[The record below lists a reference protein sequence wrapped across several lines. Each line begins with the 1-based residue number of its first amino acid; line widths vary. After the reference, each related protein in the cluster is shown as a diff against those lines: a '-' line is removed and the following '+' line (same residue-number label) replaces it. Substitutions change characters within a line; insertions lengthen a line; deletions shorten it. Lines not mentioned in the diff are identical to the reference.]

1 MFIALDYPTFDKL
14 FLFLLSRNRTTYF
27 ILIQDTFKS
36 MYNFA
41 QSGVKKLHK
50 YRFLLERQ
58 YEVLLYGL
66 WCSRFETLSDWL
78 ILGHHS
84 PVIPTGSFK
93 MFVRIRHFRNF
104 NSLFVLLFGFVFCSF
119 ARGKWRRQS
128 ERFSQYDSATGWT
141 DWTSFE
147 LSQSTRGIRT
157 GIVNCRTFILF
168 IMVQ

>member
-66 WCSRFETLSDWL
+66 
-78 ILGHHS
+78 
-84 PVIPTGSFK
+84 
-93 MFVRIRHFRNF
+93 
-104 NSLFVLLFGFVFCSF
+104 
-119 ARGKWRRQS
+119 
-128 ERFSQYDSATGWT
+128 
-141 DWTSFE
+141 
-147 LSQSTRGIRT
+147 
-157 GIVNCRTFILF
+157 
-168 IMVQ
+168 